1 MNVRQLG
8 EVQGIGELQ
17 KQLRHTLHHPQVRQ
31 GWRSL
36 FSIVT
41 TCKKA
46 NFATHS
52 TAIARACARIK
63 AKIHPGGV
71 ERRTHTATY
80 YHTCPYCGANL
91 DPGESCDCQTTA
103 QTEDPPTENVS
114 TVDTSERKKN
124 NEYIQKQFQH
134 GPNP

>member
-1 MNVRQLG
+1 MNVCQLG
-8 EVQGIGELQ
+8 KVQCIGKVQ
-17 KQLRHTLHHPQVRQ
+17 NQLCHPQVCQ
-31 GWRSL
+31 GWQTL

-41 TCKKA
+41 TCKKS

-52 TAIARACARIK
+52 TAVARACARIK
-63 AKIHPGGV
+63 AKIYPGGV

-91 DPGESCDCQTTA
+91 DPGETCDCQTAA
-103 QTEDPPTENVS
+103 QTENPPTENVS

-124 NEYIQKQFQH
+124 NHEIEHRKTF
-134 GPNP
+134 